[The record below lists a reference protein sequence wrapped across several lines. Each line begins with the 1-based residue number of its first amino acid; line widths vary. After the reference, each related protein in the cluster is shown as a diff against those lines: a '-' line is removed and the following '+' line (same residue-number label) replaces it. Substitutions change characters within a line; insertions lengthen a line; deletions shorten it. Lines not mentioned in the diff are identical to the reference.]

1 MAKKKQKQQDFR
13 KVRITLVKSPIGY
26 QENQRA
32 TAATLG
38 LRKLHAS
45 VVHTETPQIR
55 GMINKIIH
63 MVEVEEVNE

>member
-1 MAKKKQKQQDFR
+1 MAKKKQQEYR

-26 QENQRA
+26 QKIQRT
-32 TAATLG
+32 TAETLG

-55 GMINKIIH
+55 GMINKISH
-63 MVEVEEVNE
+63 LLEVEAVDE